1 MTNDMI
7 RFRVTPAERARI
19 QTLADRLTAGNV
31 SKLIKQL
38 INEKEESMMKKLYIA
53 EFQNEAA
60 YDLRVCSTFDRDEA
74 VAEAGTAWRY
84 MTEKERAKQVLTVL
98 AIDVPDSCATVQDAE
113 DWLDRTDGWSGGG
126 EVVLELG
133 R

>member
-1 MTNDMI
+1 
-7 RFRVTPAERARI
+7 
-19 QTLADRLTAGNV
+19 
-31 SKLIKQL
+31 
-38 INEKEESMMKKLYIA
+38 MMKKLYVA

-60 YDLRVCSTFDRDEA
+60 YDLRVCATFDCDEA

-84 MTEKERAKQVLTVL
+84 MTGKERAGQILTVL

-126 EVVLELG
+126 EVMLEV
-133 R
+133 REII